1 MAQMISLTR
10 KCYDEQG
17 SLVDVSVL
25 INADNINTIEDAKFF
40 ESSERSIITMENGD
54 HIQVAEVKDIVE
66 NLING

>member
-40 ESSERSIITMENGD
+40 ESWERSIITMENGD